1 MKRRAMKR
9 ALMLLSVAVTLLAS
23 TDKPFK
29 RASLTAMEQSFDQR
43 LSRLSDDPYL
53 LVGMTRGIY
62 LEGYGAVFT
71 AEVSLANGLAPNPF
85 RPAIT
90 KDDIVRI
97 HAKKLERLPALR
109 QSMRDMLL
117 SSAASLD
124 DVPAGEQ
131 IVVGVS
137 LLYRP
142 EEDRSGM
149 PGQILMQ
156 GVKSKLL
163 DAKLGRIS
171 LDQAVKSREY

>member
-1 MKRRAMKR
+1 MKRFFLFL
-9 ALMLLSVAVTLLAS
+9 ALAAS
-23 TDKPFK
+23 IWTAATARPFK
-29 RASLTAMEQSFDQR
+29 LAALTAMERSFDQR
-43 LSRLSDDPYL
+43 LERLSDDPYL
-53 LVGMTRGIY
+53 LVGLTRGVY

-90 KDDIVRI
+90 KEDIIRV

-109 QSMRDMLL
+109 QCMRDMLL
-117 SSAASLD
+117 AAAASLD

-156 GVKSKLL
+156 GAKARLL
-163 DAKLGRIS
+163 EAKLGRIS
-171 LDQAVKSREY
+171 LEQAVKSRDY